1 MDKVN
6 IYLETDSTAQMKKRR
21 RYSYVLETTFRG
33 EIRTVEGFGDIE
45 GTYHKVILCALV
57 KALKRLRK
65 PCILQIY
72 TRDAYAVSKIAELED
87 MEKQDFRDAKGCEI
101 KNAAEWKEIHNL
113 LKEHKAKA
121 LCGKHSYSQWLLE
134 EMEHRNDKQE
144 ENI

>member
-1 MDKVN
+1 MFRVS
-6 IYLETDSTAQMKKRR
+6 IYLETDSTAQMKKKRK
-21 RYSYVLETTFRG
+21 YGYVLETEFRG
-33 EIRTVEGFGDIE
+33 EIRTVEGFGNTE
-45 GTYHKVILCALV
+45 GTYHKTILDTLIEALR
-57 KALKRLRK
+57 RLRK
-65 PCILQIY
+65 PCILKIY